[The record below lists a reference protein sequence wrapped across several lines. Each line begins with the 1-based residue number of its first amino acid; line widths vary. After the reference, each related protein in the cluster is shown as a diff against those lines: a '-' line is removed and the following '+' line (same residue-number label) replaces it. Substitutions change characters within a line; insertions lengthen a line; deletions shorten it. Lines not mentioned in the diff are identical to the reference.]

1 MTEPIINVG
10 IIEQDRSVAFDL
22 SGNFALSVSKG
33 FLLGAQTVLRPG
45 EYQAS
50 IDDGSVVV
58 EDAAGSQVATSKGIL
73 LVPEV
78 VEKCK
83 ITLRDVRIGVKF
95 HWERK
100 EDQIFQG
107 SLKLIPKN
115 RGIVVI
121 NEVPLELYLTSVIS
135 SEMNAACPVE
145 LLKAHAIISRSWLL
159 AQLEKPEHHRKSTQ
173 EDAHV
178 RLSEEEI
185 IRWYDREDHDMFD
198 VCADDHCQRYQGI
211 TKVIS
216 ENVLKAV
223 KATLGTVLMQNGQ
236 ICDTRFSKCCGGI
249 SENYENV
256 WEDVQVPYLVGIVD
270 NDKKPEG
277 FAFPIG
283 TEEEAEKWILGNP
296 PAYCNTVD
304 ENILTQILVSFDQ
317 ETKNFYR
324 WEIEY
329 EREELE
335 KLILEKSDIEFGT
348 IMNLVPLERGVSGRL
363 IRLRIEGTKK
373 TVTIGK
379 ELEIRRMLSKTH
391 LYSSAFVI
399 RTERDA
405 QGMPTEFR
413 LHGAGWGH
421 GVGLCQI
428 GAAVMAARG
437 KPYEE
442 ILLHYFSG
450 AHLERIY

>member
-1 MTEPIINVG
+1 MTEPMISVG
-10 IIEQDRSVAFDL
+10 IMEERRSVAFNL
-22 SGNFALSVSKG
+22 SGSFALSLSKG
-33 FLLGAQTVLRPG
+33 FLLAGETPLLPG

-50 IDDGSVVV
+50 IENNSVVV
-58 EDAAGSQVATSKGIL
+58 RDTSGNTVAVSESIL
-73 LVPEV
+73 IVPGNLEG
-78 VEKCK
+78 CR
-83 ITLRDVRIGVKF
+83 ITVRDVTIGVKF

-107 SLKLIPKN
+107 SLKLISKDES
-115 RGIVVI
+115 IVVI
-121 NEVPLELYLTSVIS
+121 NEIPLELYLTSVIS
-135 SEMNAACPVE
+135 SEMSATCPLE

-159 AQLEKPEHHRKSTQ
+159 AQLEKAKHHHRLTQ
-173 EDAHV
+173 MHTDKPWIEN
-178 RLSEEEI
+178 EI

-211 TKVIS
+211 TRVIS
-216 ENVLKAV
+216 KNVIEAV
-223 KATLGTVLMQNGQ
+223 KATYGMVVMHSGQ

-277 FAFPIG
+277 FALPIR
-283 TEEEAEKWILGNP
+283 TEEDAEKWILGNP

-304 ENILTQILVSFDQ
+304 ENILKQILVSFDQ

-329 EREELE
+329 KREELE
-335 KLILEKSDIEFGT
+335 RLILEKSGIDFGT
-348 IMNLVPLERGVSGRL
+348 IMNLVPLERGVSGRT
-363 IRLRIEGTKK
+363 IKLRIEGTKK

-379 ELEIRRMLSKTH
+379 ELEIRRTLSKTH
-391 LYSSAFVI
+391 LYSSAFIV

-405 QGMPTEFR
+405 QGIPTKFR
-413 LHGAGWGH
+413 LLGAGWGH

-437 KPYEE
+437 KQYEE
-442 ILLHYFSG
+442 ILSHYFTG